1 MKTKIPS
8 PVLKNSEVVTVG
20 NLKDQVTNKVVVY
33 ADTLPDSV
41 PEGLVENGLVI
52 VRTNTGAT
60 ENETYPDATGATKGV
75 VRVDKNIN
83 INDGVISVN
92 DASTTVK
99 GVVQLSNSTT
109 STSDQ
114 TAATSKA
121 LFDVAQVKSVIR
133 TSTKP
138 AQVPSNLA
146 PDGIV
151 IVDMEDGRSEGQ
163 VYPNATGASKGI
175 VQVGNNLK
183 VDNGVVSVE
192 TGSTST
198 RGVVQLSDSVN
209 SENSNVAATSKAVKS
224 AYDLANDAKN
234 SKYVVYASSV
244 PSSVPSGL
252 VNGGLVIVN

>member
-8 PVLKNSEVVTVG
+8 PVLKNSEVVTVDS
-20 NLKDQVTNKVVVY
+20 LKEQVTNKVVVY
-33 ADTLPDSV
+33 TDTVPNAV

-60 ENETYPDATGATKGV
+60 ENETYPDATGATKGI

-83 INDGVISVN
+83 INNGVISVN
-92 DASTTVK
+92 DGSTTVK

-109 STSDQ
+109 STSQ
-114 TAATSKA
+114 TTAATSKA
-121 LFDVAQVKSVIR
+121 VYDLAQVKSVVR
-133 TSTKP
+133 ASTKP
-138 AQVPSNLA
+138 NQVPANLA

-151 IVDMEDGRSEGQ
+151 IVDMEDGISQNQ

-192 TGSTST
+192 TGTTST
-198 RGVVQLSDSVN
+198 RGVVQLSDAVN

-252 VNGGLVIVN
+252 VNGGLVIVA